1 MSADYIQVPAPAK
14 LNLFLHVT
22 GRRPDGYHTL
32 QTLFTFIDFGDLLD
46 FLPAPEGVIK
56 RIDPVENVPEQEDL
70 CLKAAR
76 LLQLK
81 SGTRAGVRIRL
92 DKRIPVGGGLGG
104 GSSDAATTLIA
115 LNRLWGVGW
124 ERSRLAALGLELGA
138 DVPVF
143 IEGQSAFAEGV
154 GECLT
159 PCTIQERWYLVAC
172 PRIAVPTRE
181 IFAAPELTRNSIP
194 VKMCD
199 FSAGF
204 GRNDLQ
210 PVVMQ
215 RYPQVAKLL
224 EWLGSWGDPR
234 MTGSG
239 SCCFVAFP
247 GAAEAREALR
257 RMPPEYTG
265 FVARGMNQHPLRDWL

>member
-1 MSADYIQVPAPAK
+1 MSASFLGVPAPAK

-32 QTLFTFIDFGDLLD
+32 QSLFTFIDYGDALD
-46 FLPAPEGVIK
+46 FSIEPDGQVRRDGEGVDI
-56 RIDPVENVPEQEDL
+56 PEQDDL

-76 LLQLK
+76 LLKQE
-81 SGTRAGVRIRL
+81 SGTAAGARIRL
-92 DKRIPVGGGLGG
+92 HKRIPVGGGLGG

-115 LNRLWGVGW
+115 LNRLWGLGW
-124 ERSRLAALGLELGA
+124 QRDRLAVLGLRLGA

-143 IEGQSAFAEGV
+143 IEGQAAFAEGV
-154 GECLT
+154 GEQLT
-159 PCTIQERWYLVAC
+159 PCRVPECWYLVAC
-172 PRIAVPTRE
+172 PPVAVSTRE

-199 FSAGF
+199 FSVGF

-210 PVVMQ
+210 PVVVR
-215 RYPQVAKLL
+215 RYPQVASLL
-224 EWLGSWGDPR
+224 EWLGRWGEAR

-239 SCCFVAFP
+239 SCCFVAFSE
-247 GAAEAREALR
+247 GSDARKALQQL
-257 RMPPEYTG
+257 PPEYTG
-265 FVARGMNQHPLRDWL
+265 FVARGMNQHPLRGWL